1 MSIYNYEILNPVISS
16 KKPFYDTKRKLLFFP
31 VNGSNYRY
39 YVEVARNNKDTFARE
54 YYVLLSNRKFDDN
67 CRICHVDNYGRC
79 QINLRG
85 EIKDYVIQETKRR
98 GNIEIEYVES
108 ERDYDVFAI
117 I

>member
-1 MSIYNYEILNPVISS
+1 MSIYNYEILNPVISP
-16 KKPFYDTKRKLLFFP
+16 KRPFYDIKRKLLFFHA
-31 VNGSNYRY
+31 NGSSYRY
-39 YVEVARNNKDTFARE
+39 YIEVARNKNTFARE